1 MSVGSAIGFSRRS
14 PSSRPAPDISP
25 YFVSKSELKMVR
37 KQWYSVIVDVKRKDN
52 CALSLLDLCEGNR
65 MSTYGREYTFMREVR
80 AAERAGD
87 AAKKARWTESLKAA
101 VALAD
106 RARRREAEE
115 VARCGAEVRALS
127 FYY

>member
-1 MSVGSAIGFSRRS
+1 
-14 PSSRPAPDISP
+14 
-25 YFVSKSELKMVR
+25 MVR
-37 KQWYSVIVDVKRKDN
+37 KQWHSVIVDMKRKDN
-52 CALSLLDLCEGNR
+52 CALSLLDLCEGNG